1 VKNSQ
6 PFLEKL
12 GKWGSNGVKWLIGG
26 SLFLQRVF
34 RMAGLYRFHRQ
45 RLVARKLVFVFLAA
59 IATWIPGSRATA
71 QEAAKASVVDAK
83 GIPAD
88 AIAMMAMWPQQF
100 LKDRNAKWLPL
111 EVVQAAG
118 EENVGFNPLLI
129 ERVELVIGPVGMVPL
144 VGARVVLNEP
154 VDPED
159 LNPQIFL
166 DDQWQ
171 EKDGFRY
178 RTLRFDGPIDLV
190 LHQVDD
196 KHYLVGTPAYLKRML
211 KGSEKPGELAKLV
224 GSVQGEQTMLGVVT
238 FETLRPMLEGF
249 AEGAYQQ
256 MPPQLAE
263 QVGVLAS
270 NVDYI
275 AMRLEGG
282 LSEGTTQVVIA
293 GADDAAGEAIEGAL
307 NTLMT
312 EGRQMFMAQMENEM
326 QDGSRTSQ
334 AMQSY
339 MDRVSKDWIAL
350 MSPRRQGARN
360 VMEMETAGMGGVG
373 TTGVLVGLLLPA
385 VQAAREAAR
394 RMQSSNN
401 LKQMMLA
408 MLNYESAYRRFPSRA
423 ICEKETG
430 KPLLSWRVA
439 ILPFIEEAALYN
451 EFHLDEPWDSDHN
464 IKLLEKMPAIYAH
477 PSMPLPPGMTAY
489 QTYDDVDEAGI
500 GLPTEDGLKFPS
512 VTDGTS
518 NTVLLVESSAAK
530 AVPWTAPIDLT
541 ANEEAPLAGTR
552 LDDGVPTLNVAFMDG
567 SVRSISPLIDPETFW
582 FLLTRAGGELVNE
595 IP

>member
-1 VKNSQ
+1 MKNSQ

-45 RLVARKLVFVFLAA
+45 RLVAGKLVFVFLAA
-59 IATWIPGSRATA
+59 IATWIPGSRAAA
-71 QEAAKASVVDAK
+71 QETAKASVVDAK

-275 AMRLEGG
+275 AMRMEGG
-282 LSEGTTQVVIA
+282 PSEGMTQLVIA

-307 NTLMT
+307 NTLMA
-312 EGRQMFMAQMENEM
+312 EGRQMFIAQMENEM

-339 MDRVSKDWIAL
+339 MDRVSQDWIAL

-408 MLNYESAYRRFPSRA
+408 MHNYESAYRKFPARA
-423 ICEKETG
+423 ICDKETG

-439 ILPFIEEAALYN
+439 ILPFVEEAALYN

-541 ANEEAPLAGTR
+541 ATEEAPLEGTR
-552 LDDGVPTLNVAFMDG
+552 LDDGVPALNVGFMDG
-567 SVRSISPLIDPETFW
+567 SVRTISPLIDPETFW
-582 FLLTRAGGELVNE
+582 FLLTRSGGEVINE
-595 IP
+595 VP

>member
-1 VKNSQ
+1 MKNC
-6 PFLEKL
+6 PRFLEKL
-12 GKWGSNGVKWLIGG
+12 GKRGSNGGKWLVVG

-34 RMAGLYRFHRQ
+34 RMRGLYRFQGR
-45 RLVARKLVFVFLAA
+45 RPVARKLICALM
-59 IATWIPGSRATA
+59 ATA
-71 QEAAKASVVDAK
+71 VAWTSSSRSVAQETAKASVVDPK

-88 AIAMMAMWPQQF
+88 AIGMVAMWPRQL
-100 LKDRNAKWLPL
+100 LKDPNAKWLPL
-111 EVVQAAG
+111 EVLEAAG

-129 ERVELVIGPVGMVPL
+129 ERVEVMIGPVGMVPL

-159 LNPQIFL
+159 LNPQLFF

-171 EKDGFRY
+171 EQDGFKY
-178 RTLRFDGPIDLV
+178 RSLRFDGPIELV
-190 LHQVDD
+190 LHHVDD

-211 KGSEKPGELAKLV
+211 KGSEKQGAVAKLV
-224 GSVQGEQTMLGVVT
+224 GSVQGEQTMLGVMT

-249 AEGAYQQ
+249 AEGANQQ

-275 AMRLEGG
+275 AMRMEGG
-282 LSEGTTQVVIA
+282 LSEGTTQLVIA
-293 GADDAAGEAIEGAL
+293 GADDASGEAIEGAL

-312 EGRQMFMAQMENEM
+312 EGRQMFIAQMENEM

-334 AMQSY
+334 AMKSY

-394 RMQSSNN
+394 RMASSNN

-408 MLNYESAYRRFPSRA
+408 MHNYESAYRKFPARA
-423 ICEKETG
+423 ICDKETG

-439 ILPFIEEAALYN
+439 ILPFVEEAALYN

-489 QTYDDVDEAGI
+489 QTYDDVDNAGI
-500 GLPTEDGLKFPS
+500 GLPTEEGLRFAS

-518 NTVLLVESSAAK
+518 NTVILVESSAAK
-530 AVPWTAPIDLT
+530 VVPWTAPMDLT
-541 ANEEAPLAGTR
+541 ANEEAPLDGTR
-552 LDDGVPTLNVAFMDG
+552 LDDGVPALNVGFMDG
-567 SVRSISPLIDPETFW
+567 SVRVISPLIDPETFW
-582 FLLTRAGGELVNE
+582 FLLTRSGGEVINDV
-595 IP
+595 P